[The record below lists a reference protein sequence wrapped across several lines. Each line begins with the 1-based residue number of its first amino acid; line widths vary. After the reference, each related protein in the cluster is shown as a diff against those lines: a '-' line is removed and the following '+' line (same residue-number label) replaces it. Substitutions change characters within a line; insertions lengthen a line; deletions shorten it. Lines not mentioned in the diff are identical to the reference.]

1 MYIFIGCLV
10 GLCLEML
17 NYHEKNSHS
26 SMATL
31 MGRFFLS
38 IFIGISSVNFNS
50 KKRAVT
56 VYTLMT
62 ILLLPIVVVILNQN
76 PSIPLAYAVKDH
88 KADNS
93 NSNNNQLA
101 HLGGGTQ
108 DKGNN
113 NNNDNNVDNNGN
125 AVETTQPAIPTTQLT
140 PSTQSPIPSTPSDA
154 SLISVPQGKNC
165 ATDLSKRP
173 NAIEYLTYFNCGHVN
188 TFKNGTT
195 LREFSLTTSEN
206 NTIPISDVGSNDPV
220 LFNAWA
226 FNGTV
231 PGPTMRMTEC
241 DHVKITVFNSNSSTH
256 AHSLHMHSIHPGDM
270 DGMMGPAGTIPP
282 GGHFTYDFIASPFG
296 VYPYHCHVEPVTSH
310 INHGLYGMMIIDPK
324 TPRPVAKEMVM
335 MMNGYNLVDDYAPSM
350 STQSRP
356 PTAAELR
363 ANFSDATKSAEGVDN
378 QIYTVNGAA
387 FIYRDHPIDLVTGQD
402 YRIYLVNMLEFDPVN
417 SFHMHG
423 NMFEYYPSGTGT
435 NPSFLTDIVTLGQ
448 GDRGIM
454 EFNYDKPGMFMF
466 HAHKNEFT
474 NLGWMGMFN
483 VQDKSTLK
491 TNAMAL
497 MGQHSTTSMLQH
509 ATKGNDNTFS
519 SSSPFPFLQ

>member
-231 PGPTMRMTEC
+231 PGPTMRMTEG

-417 SFHMHG
+417 SFHLHG

-435 NPSFLTDIVTLGQ
+435 NPSYLTDIVTLGQ

-509 ATKGNDNTFS
+509 ATKGNNNTFS

>member
-231 PGPTMRMTEC
+231 PGPTMRMTEG

-417 SFHMHG
+417 SFHLHG

-435 NPSFLTDIVTLGQ
+435 NPSYLTDIVTLGQ

>member
-231 PGPTMRMTEC
+231 PGPTMRMTEG

>member
-1 MYIFIGCLV
+1 MYIFIGCLA
-10 GLCLEML
+10 GHCLEML

-56 VYTLMT
+56 VYTLMM
-62 ILLLPIVVVILNQN
+62 ILLLPVVVILNQN

-113 NNNDNNVDNNGN
+113 NNNDNNVDNNDN

-231 PGPTMRMTEC
+231 PGPTMRMTEG

-497 MGQHSTTSMLQH
+497 MGQHPTTSMLQH

-519 SSSPFPFLQ
+519 SSSPIPFLQ

>member
-38 IFIGISSVNFNS
+38 IFIGISSVTFNS

-113 NNNDNNVDNNGN
+113 NNNDNNEDNNGN

-165 ATDLSKRP
+165 ATDLNKRP

-231 PGPTMRMTEC
+231 PGPTMRMTEG

-256 AHSLHMHSIHPGDM
+256 AHSLHMHSIHPGEM

-324 TPRPVAKEMVM
+324 TPRPAAKEMVM

-435 NPSFLTDIVTLGQ
+435 NPSYLTDIVTLGQ

-454 EFNYDKPGMFMF
+454 EFNYDKQGMFMF

-509 ATKGNDNTFS
+509 ATKGNNNTFS

>member
-38 IFIGISSVNFNS
+38 IFIGVSSVNFNS

-195 LREFSLTTSEN
+195 LREFSLITSEN

-231 PGPTMRMTEC
+231 PGPTMRMTEG

-324 TPRPVAKEMVM
+324 TPRPAAKEMVM
-335 MMNGYNLVDDYAPSM
+335 MMNGYNLVDDYAPSE
-350 STQSRP
+350 STTFHT

-363 ANFSDATKSAEGVDN
+363 ANFSDATKSDEGVDN

-387 FIYRDHPIDLVTGQD
+387 FIYRDHPIDLVKGQE
-402 YRIYLVNMLEFDPVN
+402 YRIYLVNMLDLDPVN
-417 SFHMHG
+417 SFHLHG
-423 NMFEYYPSGTGT
+423 DMFEYYPSGTGT

-454 EFNYDKPGMFMF
+454 EFNYNKPGMFMF
-466 HAHKNEFT
+466 HAHINKFT

-483 VQDKSTLK
+483 VQDKAALK
-491 TNAMAL
+491 TT
-497 MGQHSTTSMLQH
+497 TTSMLQH
-509 ATKGNDNTFS
+509 ATTEHTTKGNDNTFS
-519 SSSPFPFLQ
+519 PSSPFPFLQ

>member
-165 ATDLSKRP
+165 ATDLNKRP

-231 PGPTMRMTEC
+231 PGPTMRMTEG

-350 STQSRP
+350 PAQSRP

-417 SFHMHG
+417 SFHLHG

-435 NPSFLTDIVTLGQ
+435 NPSYLTDIVTLGQ

-509 ATKGNDNTFS
+509 ATKGNNNTFS

>member
-231 PGPTMRMTEC
+231 PGPTMRMTEG

-324 TPRPVAKEMVM
+324 TPRPAAKEMVM

-350 STQSRP
+350 PAQSRP

>member
-17 NYHEKNSHS
+17 HYHEKNSHT
-26 SMATL
+26 SMAIL
-31 MGRFFLS
+31 MCRIFLS
-38 IFIGISSVNFNS
+38 IAAVVASSSVTFNN
-50 KKRAVT
+50 KKRAAT
-56 VYTLMT
+56 VYTMMT
-62 ILLLPIVVVILNQN
+62 ILLLPVIVVVIINQN

-88 KADNS
+88 KDNKAD
-93 NSNNNQLA
+93 NNNQVA
-101 HLGGGTQ
+101 HLGGTQ
-108 DKGNN
+108 DKGNDN
-113 NNNDNNVDNNGN
+113 NNNNNIVDNNGN
-125 AVETTQPAIPTTQLT
+125 AVEATQPTIPTTQLT

-173 NAIEYLTYFNCGHVN
+173 NAIEYLTYFNCGHIN
-188 TFKNGTT
+188 TFTNGTT
-195 LREFSLTTSEN
+195 LREFSLVISEN

-231 PGPTMRMTEC
+231 PGPTMRMTEG

-256 AHSLHMHSIHPGDM
+256 AHSLHMHSIHPGEM

-324 TPRPVAKEMVM
+324 TPRPAAKEMVM

-417 SFHMHG
+417 SFHLHG

-448 GDRGIM
+448 GDRGII
-454 EFNYDKPGMFMF
+454 EFNYNKPGMFMF

-483 VQDKSTLK
+483 VQDKAALK
-491 TNAMAL
+491 TNVMAL
-497 MGQHSTTSMLQH
+497 KGQHLTTEH
-509 ATKGNDNTFS
+509 TIKGNDNTFS

>member
-1 MYIFIGCLV
+1 
-10 GLCLEML
+10 ML

-26 SMATL
+26 SMAIL
-31 MGRFFLS
+31 MARIFLS
-38 IFIGISSVNFNS
+38 IVTTMSVTSNN

-56 VYTLMT
+56 VYTMMT
-62 ILLLPIVVVILNQN
+62 ILFLSIVILNQN
-76 PSIPLAYAVKDH
+76 PTIPLAYAAGGHKDN
-88 KADNS
+88 KADNI
-93 NSNNNQLA
+93 NQVA
-101 HLGGGTQ
+101 HLGGTQ
-108 DKGNN
+108 DKGNGN
-113 NNNDNNVDNNGN
+113 NNNIVDNSNSG
-125 AVETTQPAIPTTQLT
+125 ETQSTSSTQPIIPTIQAT
-140 PSTQSPIPSTPSDA
+140 PSTQSTIPPTSFDA
-154 SLISVPQGKNC
+154 SLNSVPEGKNC

-173 NAIEYLTYFNCGHVN
+173 NAIEYLTYFNCGHIQ

-195 LREFSLTTSEN
+195 LREFSLITSEN

-226 FNGTV
+226 FNGTI
-231 PGPTMRMTEC
+231 PGPTMRMTEG

-256 AHSLHMHSIHPGDM
+256 AHSLHMHSIHSGEM
-270 DGMMGPAGTIPP
+270 DGMMGPGGTIPP
-282 GGHFTYDFIASPFG
+282 GGSFTYNFVASPFG
-296 VYPYHCHVEPVTSH
+296 VYPYHCHVEPITTH

-324 TPRPVAKEMVM
+324 TPRPAAKEMVM

-363 ANFSDATKSAEGVDN
+363 ANFNDATKPDEGTDN

-417 SFHMHG
+417 SFHLHG

-435 NPSFLTDIVTLGQ
+435 NPSFLTDILTLGQ
-448 GDRGIM
+448 GDRGIL
-454 EFNYDKPGMFMF
+454 EFTYHRPGMFMF

-483 VQDKSTLK
+483 VQDKAVLK
-491 TNAMAL
+491 TT
-497 MGQHSTTSMLQH
+497 TTSMLQH
-509 ATKGNDNTFS
+509 ATTEHTTKGNDNTFS
-519 SSSPFPFLQ
+519 PSSPFPFLQ